1 MLISW
6 FINFKCN
13 MDGVIFEEEIPV
25 SFDPEPFQNEDLI
38 PIPSICL
45 TSRGIQNYIAVP
57 VLSRRNHDIIL
68 PAITS
73 GGLVNQV

>member
-1 MLISW
+1 
-6 FINFKCN
+6 

-25 SFDPEPFQNEDLI
+25 SFDPEPFENEDLI

-57 VLSRRNHDIIL
+57 VLSRRNNDIIL
-68 PAITS
+68 PPITS
-73 GGLVNQV
+73 GELVNHV